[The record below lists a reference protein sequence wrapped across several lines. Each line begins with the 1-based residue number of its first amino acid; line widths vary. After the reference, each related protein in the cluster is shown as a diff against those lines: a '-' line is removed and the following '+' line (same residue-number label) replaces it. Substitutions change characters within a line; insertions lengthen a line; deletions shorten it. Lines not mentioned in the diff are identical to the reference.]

1 MRIVSETTLQDF
13 VEAEL
18 LKQQSPSAIA
28 GRLATGIDGLPY
40 ASRDTIE
47 RYIASVYGRRIEYE
61 LLKLKQ
67 QRSRHPKRPST
78 VESLGS
84 RTFVDDRPAVIT
96 NRGRVGDLE
105 ADFIVSGKTGT
116 GYLLTAVDRKLRYGF
131 VRRILPVTIAG
142 VEQAFLDIK
151 RSLPELTS
159 VTLDNDI
166 LFRFHERLERLLD
179 VPIYFC
185 HPYAS
190 WQKGTVENFNKQVR
204 KYVKKGAD
212 ISQYSPEYLEFAVT
226 RLNARFMSVL
236 EYKTPQECLDE
247 YRTSAEKQKPR
258 SCEWGVRIEGYG

>member
-1 MRIVSETTLQDF
+1 MRIVSDTALQDF

-28 GRLATGIDGLPY
+28 GRLATGVDGLPY

-67 QRSRHPKRPST
+67 QCSRRPKRPPA
-78 VESLGS
+78 VEGLGS
-84 RTFVDDRPAVIT
+84 RTFIDNRPTVIT
-96 NRGRVGDLE
+96 NRERVGDLE

-131 VRRILPVTIAG
+131 IRQILPVTIAG
-142 VEQAFLDIK
+142 VEQALLNIK
-151 RSLPELTS
+151 DTLPELTS

-166 LFRFHERLERLLD
+166 LFRFHERLERLLE

-190 WQKGTVENFNKQVR
+190 WQKGSIENFNRQVR

-212 ISQYSPEYLEFAVT
+212 ISQYSPEYLEFTAT
-226 RLNARFMSVL
+226 RLNSRFMSVL
-236 EYKTPQECLDE
+236 GYKTPQECLEE
-247 YRTSAEKQKPR
+247 YRTQGQQKSPLF
-258 SCEWGVRIEGYG
+258 